1 MDQVYLLEDDE
12 SICELVQC
20 TLDMRGIACKT
31 FPTVKAFT
39 AALDEGVPDVVLLDV
54 MLGDGNGLDV
64 LQAVKS
70 RYPQVSVIMLSA
82 LGNETD

>member
-31 FPTVKAFT
+31 FPTVKARKG
-39 AALDEGVPDVVLLDV
+39 ERNV
-54 MLGDGNGLDV
+54 
-64 LQAVKS
+64 
-70 RYPQVSVIMLSA
+70 RISA
-82 LGNETD
+82 TGSPHTCRSFSKR